1 MANLLRS
8 NKYQSFSDEKILSL
22 FNDHPKGEAKHF
34 LQIEVDARGL
44 EDKALLSQQNNKK
57 KGKPLRLVLSW
68 LRHYARFYNR

>member
-44 EDKALLSQQNNKK
+44 EDKALLSLQNNKK
-57 KGKPLRLVLSW
+57 SPATPLGTILVTPLC
-68 LRHYARFYNR
+68 